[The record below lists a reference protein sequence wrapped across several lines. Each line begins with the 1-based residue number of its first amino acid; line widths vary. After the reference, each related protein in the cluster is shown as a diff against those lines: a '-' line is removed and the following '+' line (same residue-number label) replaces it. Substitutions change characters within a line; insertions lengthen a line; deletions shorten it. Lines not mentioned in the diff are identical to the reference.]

1 MYVCRIKQLSSAF
14 FFQITKETKKQ
25 ERKKKKK
32 RRKNNIK
39 LINNPS
45 NTKHGNINIQI
56 FGLFLVQL

>member
-14 FFQITKETKKQ
+14 FFKLQKKL
-25 ERKKKKK
+25 RNKKGKKKKK

>member
-14 FFQITKETKKQ
+14 FFQITKEAKKQ
-25 ERKKKKK
+25 KRKKKKEE
-32 RRKNNIK
+32 KNNIK